1 MVIAVLE
8 LKLHFPW
15 VHSLKEKRMEVK
27 SLCSKARNKF
37 NISVAEIA
45 EQDIHQLAV
54 LGFTGIAADRAQA
67 DSIMDNILNFI
78 EMNTQGEIVAA
89 ERSII

>member
-15 VHSLKEKRMEVK
+15 VHSLKEKRMELK

-37 NISVAEIA
+37 NVSVAEID
-45 EQDIHQLAV
+45 EQNIHQLAV
-54 LGFTGIAADRAQA
+54 MGFAGIAADRAQA

-78 EMNTQGEIVAA
+78 EMNTQGEIIGI
-89 ERSII
+89 ERTII